1 MNLNLKFIIFILIGE
16 ILTTKLLDR
25 KIKAKKN
32 EVIKT
37 IIKFD
42 G

>member
-25 KIKAKKN
+25 KIKAKKM
-32 EVIKT
+32 KLL
-37 IIKFD
+37 KQ
-42 G
+42 